1 MPGTVSDPPTRLSST
16 WPLGTC
22 PTADGQLWSPGDAG
36 GVRGLGSLWPP
47 SLALG
52 TGFCP
57 ISRPLFPI
65 RKTRNLDLFKKNY
78 KISFSTL
85 RKSYAQ
91 AGKGLKQPL
100 WLEPPPPP
108 CPSSEARVGA
118 RLAETHPE
126 NLGPGDLGLQGWGQ
140 GGSQGPMWGWLPVTV
155 VTVSHR

>member
-65 RKTRNLDLFKKNY
+65 RKTRNLDLFLKNY
-78 KISFSTL
+78 KISFYPKKILCPGWKRPETAALAGAPTASLSLL
-85 RKSYAQ
+85 R
-91 AGKGLKQPL
+91 
-100 WLEPPPPP
+100 
-108 CPSSEARVGA
+108 
-118 RLAETHPE
+118 
-126 NLGPGDLGLQGWGQ
+126 GQ
-140 GGSQGPMWGWLPVTV
+140 GGGQAGRDTS
-155 VTVSHR
+155 